1 MSDYREKEKLYN
13 WALDLYHTFT
23 KKKKK
28 KIAETFRTSLS
39 VLIH

>member
-13 WALDLYHTFT
+13 WVLDLYHTFT
-23 KKKKK
+23 KKKKN
-28 KIAETFRTSLS
+28 AETFRTSLS